1 MIMFNRQE
9 ALNRRAAESGAMRA
23 LSAAGTVQAAEA
35 VHTEGSGGA
44 AGAPSGAGA
53 GAGAYG
59 RATRSGLTRG
69 LAVLFGTLWLSAC
82 AVGPNYKEPKVPA
95 AEKFEGSALTTYSQ
109 EQSIGRFW
117 EQFGDDTLNTLVNES
132 LAANHD
138 LRIALSRF
146 YEARAARGESRF
158 DLGPTI
164 KANGGYTE
172 QKYSQVQTGG
182 LVPSEDLKY
191 YDAGFDAVWEL
202 DFFGR
207 IRRNVEARNA
217 ELRASEAELHDA
229 QVTVIAEVARTYFE
243 LRGQQSQL
251 AVAQRNVENQRET
264 LNLTTA
270 RLNAGRGTEL
280 DTSQA
285 QAQLSRT
292 LGTIAPLEAAV
303 SRSIH
308 RLSVLTGREPTAL
321 TSTLTPSRELPPLP
335 NVVAVGNP
343 ADLLRRRPDIRVSER
358 TLAADTA
365 RIGIAV
371 ADLFPRVTFT
381 GSVGYAAVSA
391 SDLGDRGTRTQLI
404 APGIS
409 WAAFD
414 LGRVRAQIAGA
425 RAHADGSLA
434 RYEQTVLRALEETE
448 DALVTHA
455 RSREQLEHVGDS
467 AAASPTAAR
476 LARARYDGGISDFL
490 TVLDTERTQLEAED
504 ALAQS
509 RTDTATSLVAV
520 YKALGGGWQE
530 APLPREV
537 PIAATSPGSR

>member
-1 MIMFNRQE
+1 M
-9 ALNRRAAESGAMRA
+9 
-23 LSAAGTVQAAEA
+23 
-35 VHTEGSGGA
+35 
-44 AGAPSGAGA
+44 
-53 GAGAYG
+53 
-59 RATRSGLTRG
+59 
-69 LAVLFGTLWLSAC
+69 
-82 AVGPNYKEPKVPA
+82 
-95 AEKFEGSALTTYSQ
+95 
-109 EQSIGRFW
+109 
-117 EQFGDDTLNTLVNES
+117 
-132 LAANHD
+132 
-138 LRIALSRF
+138 
-146 YEARAARGESRF
+146 
-158 DLGPTI
+158 
-164 KANGGYTE
+164 
-172 QKYSQVQTGG
+172 
-182 LVPSEDLKY
+182 
-191 YDAGFDAVWEL
+191 WEL

-207 IRRNVEARNA
+207 IRRNIEARNA
-217 ELRASEAELHDA
+217 ELRASEAGLHDA

-243 LRGQQSQL
+243 LRGQQAQL
-251 AVAQRNVENQRET
+251 DVARRNVENQQET

-321 TSTLTPSRELPPLP
+321 TSTLTTSRELPLSRTSSPSAIPLTCCA
-335 NVVAVGNP
+335 VAPTSGSPSARWPPTPRASASPWRTSSRASPSRETWPTQPPTP
-343 ADLLRRRPDIRVSER
+343 A
-358 TLAADTA
+358 TLAIAA
-365 RIGIAV
+365 RC
-371 ADLFPRVTFT
+371 
-381 GSVGYAAVSA
+381 
-391 SDLGDRGTRTQLI
+391 TRLI

-414 LGRVRAQIAGA
+414 MGRVRAQIAGA

-467 AAASPTAAR
+467 ATASRTAAR

-530 APLPREV
+530 APLPRSARR
-537 PIAATSPGSR
+537 AARRGSAPAA

>member
-1 MIMFNRQE
+1 MFKKQE
-9 ALNRRAAESGAMRA
+9 ALNRRAAERAPAGALA
-23 LSAAGTVQAAEA
+23 
-35 VHTEGSGGA
+35 A
-44 AGAPSGAGA
+44 AGARTPVAAGA
-53 GAGAYG
+53 GANASVRS
-59 RATRSGLTRG
+59 RALNSGLTRG
-69 LAVLFGTLWLSAC
+69 LAVLFGTLWLTSC
-82 AVGPNYKEPKVPA
+82 AVGPDYKEPNVPV
-95 AEKFEGSALTTYSQ
+95 AEKFEGTTLTTYSQ
-109 EQSIGRFW
+109 EESISRFW
-117 EQFGDDTLNTLVNES
+117 EQFNDSTLNTLVNEA

-164 KANGGYTE
+164 TASGGYTE
-172 QKYSQVQTGG
+172 QKLPSVQTGP
-182 LVPSEDLKY
+182 LAPTEDLKY

-207 IRRNVEARNA
+207 IRRNIEARNA
-217 ELRASEAELHDA
+217 ELRATEADLHDA

-243 LRGQQSQL
+243 LRGQQSRL
-251 AVAQRNVENQRET
+251 AVAQRNVANQRET

-292 LGTIAPLEAAV
+292 LGTIPPLEAAV
-303 SRSIH
+303 ATSIH

-321 TSTLTPSRELPPLP
+321 TAALTTAQELPPLP

-343 ADLLRRRPDIRVSER
+343 ADLLRRRPDIRASER
-358 TLAADTA
+358 QLAADTA
-365 RIGIAV
+365 SIGIAV
-371 ADLFPRVTFT
+371 ADLFPHVTFT
-381 GSVGYAAVSA
+381 GNVGYAAANSG
-391 SDLGDRGTRTQLI
+391 DLGNSDTVTRLI

-414 LGRVRAQIAGA
+414 IGRVRARIAGA

-455 RSREQLEHVGDS
+455 RTREQLEHLANS
-467 AAASPTAAR
+467 ADASRTAAR

-490 TVLDTERTQLEAED
+490 TVLDSERTQLEAED

-520 YKALGGGWQE
+520 YKALGGGWQD
-530 APLPREV
+530 APIPREV
-537 PIAATSPGSR
+537 PIAAASTGSR

>member
-1 MIMFNRQE
+1 MFEILNEHPRNASGAVSYASAAQE
-9 ALNRRAAESGAMRA
+9 ALSRRAAGK
-23 LSAAGTVQAAEA
+23 
-35 VHTEGSGGA
+35 GA
-44 AGAPSGAGA
+44 AG
-53 GAGAYG
+53 
-59 RATRSGLTRG
+59 RAGLTRG

-82 AVGPNYKEPKVPA
+82 AVGPNYKEPKVPV
-95 AEKFEGSALTTYSQ
+95 AEKYEATTLTTYSQ
-109 EQSIGRFW
+109 EQSLARFW
-117 EQFGDDTLNTLVNES
+117 EQFGDDTLNTLVS
-132 LAANHD
+132 DALGANHD

-164 KANGGYTE
+164 TASGGYTD
-172 QKYSQVQTGG
+172 QKLSSVQAGG
-182 LVPSEDLKY
+182 LPAAENLKY

-207 IRRNVEARNA
+207 IRRNIEARNA
-217 ELRASEAELHDA
+217 DLRASEAELHDA
-229 QVTVIAEVARTYFE
+229 QITVIAEVARTYFE
-243 LRGQQSQL
+243 LRGEQAQL
-251 AVAQRNVENQRET
+251 AVAQKNVENQRET
-264 LNLTTA
+264 LNLTNA

-321 TSTLTPSRELPPLP
+321 TSTLTTARELPPLP

-343 ADLLRRRPDIRVSER
+343 ADLLRRRPDIRASER

-371 ADLFPRVTFT
+371 ADLFPHVTFT
-381 GSVGYAAVSA
+381 GSVGYAAA
-391 SDLGDRGTRTQLI
+391 GNPGNLGDSGTGTRLI

-414 LGRVRAQIAGA
+414 IGRVRQQIAGA

-455 RSREQLEHVGDS
+455 RSRERLEHVAQS
-467 AAASPTAAR
+467 AAASSTAAR

-490 TVLDTERTQLEAED
+490 TVLDTERTQLEVED

-509 RTDTATSLVAV
+509 RTDTATSLIAV

-537 PIAATSPGSR
+537 PIAAASTGSR

>member
-1 MIMFNRQE
+1 MFKKQE
-9 ALNRRAAESGAMRA
+9 ALNRRAAESGAA
-23 LSAAGTVQAAEA
+23 GPFSAAGKR
-35 VHTEGSGGA
+35 GA
-44 AGAPSGAGA
+44 SGAPSGAGA
-53 GAGAYG
+53 SAGAYG

-69 LAVLFGTLWLSAC
+69 LAVVFGTIWLSAC

-158 DLGPTI
+158 DFGPTI

-172 QKYSQVQTGG
+172 QKYAQVQTGG
-182 LVPSEDLKY
+182 LIPSEDLKY

-321 TSTLTPSRELPPLP
+321 TSTLTASKELPPLP

-467 AAASPTAAR
+467 AAASRTAAR

-537 PIAATSPGSR
+537 PIASTSPRSR

>member
-1 MIMFNRQE
+1 MFENQE
-9 ALNRRAAESGAMRA
+9 ALNRRAAKSSVAR
-23 LSAAGTVQAAEA
+23 TV
-35 VHTEGSGGA
+35 G
-44 AGAPSGAGA
+44 
-53 GAGAYG
+53 
-59 RATRSGLTRG
+59 
-69 LAVLFGTLWLSAC
+69 AVLFATLWLSAC

-95 AEKFEGSALTTYSQ
+95 AEKFEGTALTTFSQ
-109 EQSIGRFW
+109 EQAIGRFW
-117 EQFGDDTLNTLVNES
+117 EQFNDDTLNTLVSDS
-132 LAANHD
+132 LTANHD

-158 DLGPTI
+158 DLAPTI
-164 KANGGYTE
+164 KASGGYTD
-172 QKYSQVQTGG
+172 QKYAQVQTGG
-182 LVPSEDLKY
+182 LIPAENLKY

-207 IRRNVEARNA
+207 IRRNIEARNA
-217 ELRASEAELHDA
+217 DLRASEAGLHDA

-243 LRGQQSQL
+243 LRGQQAQL
-251 AVAQRNVENQRET
+251 DVARRNVENQQET

-321 TSTLTPSRELPPLP
+321 TSTLTTSRELPPLP

-343 ADLLRRRPDIRVSER
+343 ADLLRRRPDIRVAER
-358 TLAADTA
+358 TLASDTA

-381 GSVGYAAVSA
+381 GSVGYAAGNSG
-391 SDLGDRGTRTQLI
+391 DLGNSGTSTRLI

-414 LGRVRAQIAGA
+414 IGRVRAQIAGA

-434 RYEQTVLRALEETE
+434 KYEQTVLQALEETE

-455 RSREQLEHVGDS
+455 RSREQLEHVADS
-467 AAASPTAAR
+467 ATA
-476 LARARYDGGISDFL
+476 
-490 TVLDTERTQLEAED
+490 
-504 ALAQS
+504 S
-509 RTDTATSLVAV
+509 RTPAMTAESL
-520 YKALGGGWQE
+520 
-530 APLPREV
+530 
-537 PIAATSPGSR
+537 TF

>member
-1 MIMFNRQE
+1 MFEKQKKE
-9 ALNRRAAESGAMRA
+9 TLNRRAAESA
-23 LSAAGTVQAAEA
+23 
-35 VHTEGSGGA
+35 A
-44 AGAPSGAGA
+44 AGAP
-53 GAGAYG
+53 G
-59 RATRSGLTRG
+59 RALHSGLTRG

-82 AVGPNYKEPKVPA
+82 AVGPNYKEPNVPTA
-95 AEKFEGSALTTYSQ
+95 DKFAGTALATYSQ
-109 EQSIGRFW
+109 EESISRFW
-117 EQFGDDTLNTLVNES
+117 EQFNDETLNTLVGDA
-132 LAANHD
+132 LTANHD

-158 DLGPTI
+158 DLAPTI
-164 KANGGYTE
+164 TASGGYTE
-172 QKYSQVQTGG
+172 QKYAQVQTGG
-182 LVPSEDLKY
+182 FVPSEDVKY
-191 YDAGFDAVWEL
+191 YDAGFDAFWEL

-207 IRRNVEARNA
+207 IRRNIEARNA
-217 ELRASEAELHDA
+217 ELRASQAELHDA

-243 LRGQQSQL
+243 LRGQQAQL
-251 AVAQRNVENQRET
+251 DVARRNVENQQET

-303 SRSIH
+303 ARSIH

-321 TSTLTPSRELPPLP
+321 TSTLTASRELPPLP

-343 ADLLRRRPDIRVSER
+343 ADLLRRRPDIRVAER

-371 ADLFPRVTFT
+371 ADLFPKVTFT
-381 GSVGYAAVSA
+381 GNVGYAAANSG
-391 SDLGDRGTRTQLI
+391 DLGNSGTVTRLI

-414 LGRVRAQIAGA
+414 IGRVRAQIAGA

-455 RSREQLEHVGDS
+455 RSREQLTHVADS
-467 AAASPTAAR
+467 AAASRTAAR

-537 PIAATSPGSR
+537 PIAAASTGSR

>member
-1 MIMFNRQE
+1 MYKNQD
-9 ALNRRAAESGAMRA
+9 ALNRRAAGRD
-23 LSAAGTVQAAEA
+23 SASQAWR
-35 VHTEGSGGA
+35 G
-44 AGAPSGAGA
+44 
-53 GAGAYG
+53 
-59 RATRSGLTRG
+59 GLTRG

-82 AVGPNYKEPKVPA
+82 AVGPNYKEPKTPV
-95 AEKFEGSALTTYSQ
+95 AEKFESGALSTYSQ
-109 EQSIGRFW
+109 DESLTRFW
-117 EQFGDDTLNTLVNES
+117 EQFSDDTLNTLVNDA

-146 YEARAARGESRF
+146 YEARAARGLSRF
-158 DLGPTI
+158 DLAPTVT
-164 KANGGYTE
+164 ASAGYTDSKAAPA
-172 QKYSQVQTGG
+172 QSGFPT
-182 LVPSEDLKY
+182 SETLKY
-191 YDAGFDAVWEL
+191 YNAGFDAVWEL

-207 IRRNVEARNA
+207 IRRNIEASSA
-217 ELRASEAELHDA
+217 ELRASEAGLHDA
-229 QVTVIAEVARTYFE
+229 QITVIAEVARTYFE
-243 LRGQQSQL
+243 LRGQQTQL
-251 AVAQRNVENQRET
+251 DVARRNVENQRES

-321 TSTLTPSRELPPLP
+321 TSSLSTARDLPPLP

-343 ADLLRRRPDIRVSER
+343 ADLLRRRPDIRASER

-381 GSVGYAAVSA
+381 GSVGYAASG
-391 SDLGDRGTRTQLI
+391 SPSRLGDGGTSTRLI

-409 WAAFD
+409 WAAFN
-414 LGRVRAQIAGA
+414 LGRVHEQIVAA

-434 RYEQTVLRALEETE
+434 LYQQTVLRALEETE

-455 RSREQLEHVGDS
+455 KSREQLGHAADS
-467 AAASPTAAR
+467 AAASATAAR

-509 RTDTATSLVAV
+509 RTDTATSLIAV

-537 PIAATSPGSR
+537 PIAAASTGSR